1 MVVGSKVHLIVSP
14 SDKSD
19 KQLGLSLIII
29 RLKIYCQFKVL
40 FPPLSSFISKKKS
53 FEKFLTSFIFGFQNR
68 GIKIGNLIMAMWL
81 VMLQNKMHPVE
92 IRFIIKIFILG

>member
-29 RLKIYCQFKVL
+29 RLKIYCQFKFKIL

-68 GIKIGNLIMAMWL
+68 GIKIGNLIMAMW
-81 VMLQNKMHPVE
+81 
-92 IRFIIKIFILG
+92 